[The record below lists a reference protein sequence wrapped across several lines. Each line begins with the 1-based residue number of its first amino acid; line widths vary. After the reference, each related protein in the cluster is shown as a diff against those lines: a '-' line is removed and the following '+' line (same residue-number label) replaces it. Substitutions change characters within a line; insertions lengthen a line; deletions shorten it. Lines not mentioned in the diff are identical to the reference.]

1 MENNALALQ
10 EIQKEAS
17 EFGIEPGKVANL
29 LGNLPQIQ
37 DERLELMAQYE
48 QVVRMDIDDPKT
60 SEIAKKLRIRIRD
73 NRTKGIMVWHKS
85 TKEYFLKGGQFV
97 DAIKTKE
104 VAVNTRMEEN
114 LEQIENYLILKKQ
127 KELEELRMKRKEEL
141 MPYMEFVPPIDLG
154 MLSDED
160 YAKVLTGAKL
170 QFEHH
175 QAQEAQRQAEALR
188 LQKIEE
194 LRKHRMSQVVVLGL
208 FSHFSF
214 ANGDRN
220 VGELSE
226 EEYQATLTAAKKE
239 KHEEEMEKERIRIEN
254 ERLVQEAKQ
263 RELELQRQRAEA
275 EQKER
280 ELQLERERQAAKE
293 RAILAEQERIKA
305 ENEAAMRKAAEEAR
319 QRELQLQ
326 AQLRKEQEEKDR
338 IQRELQARE
347 QEELKKIADEENR
360 KKRLSDYEKMLEVSG
375 GIRKLLNTMPS
386 PEAIKSQK
394 GREMLQNVS
403 SHLEKLIGYIENNLN

>member
-10 EIQKEAS
+10 EIQKEAI

-29 LGNLPQIQ
+29 MGNLPQIQ

-48 QVVRMDIDDPKT
+48 QVIRMDIDDPKT

-85 TKEYFLKGGQFV
+85 TKDYFLKGGQFV
-97 DAIKTKE
+97 DAIKAKE

-114 LEQIENYLILKKQ
+114 LEQIENYLLLKKQ
-127 KELEELRMKRKEEL
+127 KELEELRMKRKGEL
-141 MPYMEFVPPIDLG
+141 EPYAEFAPPIDLG
-154 MLSDED
+154 TLTEED
-160 YAKVLTGAKL
+160 YIKVLTGAKL
-170 QFEHH
+170 QYEFK
-175 QAQEAQRQAEALR
+175 QAQEAQRQAEELR

-194 LRKHRMSQVVVLGL
+194 VRVMRLKEVVELGL
-208 FSHFSF
+208 YSKF
-214 ANGDRN
+214 ALITSDLN

-226 EEYQATLTAAKKE
+226 EAYQNHLNAAKAEQHKE
-239 KHEEEMEKERIRIEN
+239 DTEKERIRLEN
-254 ERLVQEAKQ
+254 ERLMQEAKQ

-293 RAILAEQERIKA
+293 RAIFAEQQRIKA
-305 ENEAAMRKAAEEAR
+305 ENEAAMQKAAEEAR
-319 QRELQLQ
+319 QREAQLQ

-338 IQRELQARE
+338 IQRELKAKE
-347 QEELKKIADEENR
+347 EAELKKIADEESR
-360 KKRLSDYEKMLEVSG
+360 KKRLSDKEKMLEVSG

-386 PEAIKSQK
+386 PEAIKSEK

-403 SHLEKLIGYIENNLN
+403 GHLEKLIGYIENNLN